1 MEIDKNTVY
10 DVCIIGGGI
19 TGANIL
25 WDSTL
30 RGLKAILFEKN
41 DYASGTSQAT
51 SKMIHGGLRYL
62 KNLEFSLVRE
72 SLLER
77 HYLARITPH
86 ALRPLGYL
94 LPVYSYKDKSLLN
107 IGLTLYDILSF
118 GKNFHISNDLQIPN
132 HEFLS
137 KQRTIIED
145 PNIPRENLLGS
156 FLYYDYQNINPERH
170 TTEFIFSAKN
180 RGGLAFNYT
189 EVIKVDKKEE
199 IFLVTVKDK
208 IKEET
213 YQIQSKTLVNATGP
227 WADFL
232 EAILDIGDS
241 KPLVRS
247 KGIHIIVR
255 NITGKNTY
263 IIQTKKKSHLFVI
276 PWRGMTIIGT
286 TDVQFDLHPDELRVT
301 KNDIK
306 ELIKEYN
313 EHSNIPVNIHD
324 VVNFY
329 AGLRPLVYDPAEQST
344 YKISRKPE
352 IINHKDSGI
361 EGFFTVL
368 GGKYTT
374 SRRVAEN
381 LVNMICDYLPGKW
394 AQCKTKIIPLDGGQF
409 SDFPILLRDLK
420 KKFPKEP
427 EEKIYYLAYRY
438 GSQASEVLKTRCT
451 MDFGF
456 FQLESSN
463 EKYYPE
469 EITYILQKEDI
480 KHISDFYMRRSGIG
494 NLGKPSAKIQKIIQQ
509 IYKKVSKK
517 EMEEVRKECR
527 EWLSKY
533 ELKD

>member
-1 MEIDKNTVY
+1 MGIDKNTVY

-25 WDSTL
+25 WDATL
-30 RGLKAILFEKN
+30 RGLKAVLFEKN

-62 KNLEFSLVRE
+62 KNLEFGLVRE
-72 SLLER
+72 SLRER
-77 HYLARITPH
+77 HYLARISPH

-94 LPVYSYKDKSLLN
+94 LPVYSYKDKAVIKL
-107 IGLTLYDILSF
+107 GLTLYDILSF
-118 GKNFHISNDLQIPN
+118 GKNFRISEDLKIPN

-137 KQRTIIED
+137 RKRTIIED
-145 PNIPRENLLGS
+145 PNIPRDDLLGA

-180 RGGLAFNYT
+180 RGALAFNYT
-189 EVIKVDKKEE
+189 EVIKVDKKDEV
-199 IFLVTVKDK
+199 FLVTVRDK
-208 IKEET
+208 TKEEE

-241 KPLVRS
+241 KPLIRS
-247 KGIHIIVR
+247 KGIHIVVR

-286 TDVQFDLHPDELRVT
+286 TDVEFNLHPDDLRVT
-301 KNDIK
+301 KSDIK

-313 EHSNIPVNIHD
+313 EYANIPVSIHD

-329 AGLRPLVYDPAEQST
+329 GGLRPLVYDPAETST
-344 YKISRKPE
+344 YNVSRKPE
-352 IINHKDSGI
+352 IVNHKDSGVD
-361 EGFFTVL
+361 GFFTAL

-374 SRRVAEN
+374 SRQVAEN
-381 LVNMICDYLPGKW
+381 LVDMICDYLPGEW
-394 AQCKTKIIPLDGGQF
+394 SACTTRITSLDGGHF
-409 SDFPILLRDLK
+409 SDFPTLLRDLK

-427 EEKIYYLAYRY
+427 DEKIYYLASRY
-438 GSQASEVLKTRCT
+438 GSLADDILKTRCT

-456 FQLESSN
+456 FQLENSH

-469 EITYILQKEDI
+469 EVTYIFQKEDV

-494 NLGKPSAKIQKIIQQ
+494 NVGKPSAKLQKTIQE
-509 IYKKVSKK
+509 IYKKISKK
-517 EMEEVRKECR
+517 DIAEIRRECK
-527 EWLSKY
+527 EWLAKY
-533 ELKD
+533 ELID